1 MLEPN
6 LEIKAIGALYSPEEY
21 TVDPYLMVLSNLYVA
36 LHHGCQLGKGRV
48 QTTWTEF
55 WAIVTPPFPLCR
67 HFYKIAVIKCCG
79 HQSNPLVCPR
89 GLFTNLF
96 PLWTDNETS
105 QF

>member
-1 MLEPN
+1 MRILHQAELKMLEPN

-67 HFYKIAVIKCCG
+67 HFYKIAVIRATPF
-79 HQSNPLVCPR
+79 PLFCPR
-89 GLFTNLF
+89 GLYT
-96 PLWTDNETS
+96 PP
-105 QF
+105 